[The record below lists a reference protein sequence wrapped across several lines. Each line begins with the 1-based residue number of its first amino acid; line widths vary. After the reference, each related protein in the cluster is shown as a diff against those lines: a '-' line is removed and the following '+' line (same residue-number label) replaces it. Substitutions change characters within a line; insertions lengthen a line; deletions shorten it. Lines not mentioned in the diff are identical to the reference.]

1 MIFKSYIIENDLKK
15 VNDYPVFLFYGEN
28 HGLKKDLKENLKKL
42 NKDNEVINL
51 FQSDVIKNKNIL
63 INEISNK
70 SLFNEKKIIFI
81 DEVDDIILELLED
94 VLNDI
99 KKDNIFLF
107 ADILDKKSKLRS
119 YSEKSKIIGI
129 TACYQDNAITIR
141 NIISNKLNSYKGLN
155 NEIINLII
163 ENTGLDRIKIN
174 DEIEKIKTCFSNK
187 VIHADAISQLLNV
200 KTNDDFNQLKDEAIN
215 GNKINTNKLLG
226 DTIFETEKNIYYLNL
241 INQRMNKL
249 KEIENMKQNG
259 ANIETI
265 ISNLK
270 PPIFWKDKP
279 KLIQQSQKWNK
290 NKIQAALT
298 KTYDIELMIKT
309 NSSIRKDLL
318 IKSLIVDLC
327 NTANSA

>member
-1 MIFKSYIIENDLKK
+1 M
-15 VNDYPVFLFYGEN
+15 
-28 HGLKKDLKENLKKL
+28 
-42 NKDNEVINL
+42 
-51 FQSDVIKNKNIL
+51 
-63 INEISNK
+63 
-70 SLFNEKKIIFI
+70 
-81 DEVDDIILELLED
+81 
-94 VLNDI
+94 
-99 KKDNIFLF
+99 
-107 ADILDKKSKLRS
+107 
-119 YSEKSKIIGI
+119 
-129 TACYQDNAITIR
+129 
-141 NIISNKLNSYKGLN
+141 
-155 NEIINLII
+155 
-163 ENTGLDRIKIN
+163 
-174 DEIEKIKTCFSNK
+174 
-187 VIHADAISQLLNV
+187 NV

-259 ANIETI
+259 TNIETI

-309 NSSIRKDLL
+309 NSSIRKRFVN
-318 IKSLIVDLC
+318 KKFNSGSL
-327 NTANSA
+327 